1 MPDKQ
6 QNPEKDLV
14 SSNLPKRGML
24 ALLIGYLRLIF
35 VLSYDLLVKFGD
47 FIIGIFTGLFSF
59 PKFLLALVFK
69 PKVKPE
75 NKPKQLP
82 ISSKTT
88 NWLVIPAKSILAT
101 IPKKQTAKSQTKV
114 IPKPQTSMMDS
125 PEVVALLSK
134 IASYFDNASKQETEA
149 KVLMNK
155 RLKFIQYFVAG
166 VSILVLI
173 NLFGIFLLREGGTGL
188 ANGATNQTLGSPV
201 TNSIDTTSVPGVRIV
216 DNFKNTK
223 ALGEIGQSMKITDNQ
238 ISTQNSSNCKTP
250 VPPPKENGCS
260 LVFLPSSLSIPSRGT
275 VFRSIQVEG
284 SLSGDSQLVIEI
296 KNYEKGQ
303 VTATVGNFNKDNFST
318 KLALPESI
326 SGVEGISF
334 KFWEKSGP
342 IQISKIAINYVNVEA
357 LKPVSGKIVGWNSE
371 TETLAALYYDQNE
384 NKTLDKKTD
393 RPWVCRPNF
402 PGVKPVY
409 IGKDGSF
416 VIYRDDDCF
425 IDIKPDTWYTDDKKN
440 SLPDGYWLID
450 ISDLNQTYSFKVEKD
465 KKEAVLELQKK

>member
-1 MPDKQ
+1 MSDTNKNPQQDKV
-6 QNPEKDLV
+6 NSK
-14 SSNLPKRGML
+14 
-24 ALLIGYLRLIF
+24 LLKLGLLSMVVKYFRLSF
-35 VLSYDLLVKFGD
+35 VILYNFLVKFGD
-47 FIIGIFTGLFSF
+47 LIIAFFSSIFSF
-59 PKFLLALVFK
+59 PNILLTFFFK
-69 PKVKPE
+69 PRVQTQKEVK
-75 NKPKQLP
+75 NN
-82 ISSKTT
+82 SASVNSTH
-88 NWLVIPAKSILAT
+88 WLVVPAKSILET
-101 IPKKQTAKSQTKV
+101 IPKKNIAKSQSEV
-114 IPKPQTSMMDS
+114 ILKQPSSVMDS
-125 PEVVALLSK
+125 PEVVALLNK
-134 IASYFDNASKQETEA
+134 IASYFDNSSKQEMEA
-149 KVLMNK
+149 KLLMNK

-166 VSILVLI
+166 VSVLVLI

-188 ANGATNQTLGSPV
+188 ANGATSQTLGSPV
-201 TNSIDTTSVPGVRIV
+201 TNSIDTTSEPGIRVV

-223 ALGEIGQSMKITDNQ
+223 ALGEIGQSMKITDNL

-275 VFRSIQVEG
+275 VFRSLQVEG
-284 SLSGDSQLVIEI
+284 NLSGDSQIVIEI
-296 KNYEKGQ
+296 KNYERGQ
-303 VTATVGNFNKDNFST
+303 ITTTVGNFNKDNFST

-357 LKPVSGKIVGWNSE
+357 LKPVTGKIVGWNSE

-384 NKTLDKKTD
+384 NKLLDKKTD

-402 PGVKPVY
+402 PGVKPIY

-425 IDIKPDTWYTDDKKN
+425 IDIKPDSWYTDDKKN

-450 ISDLNQTYSFKVEKD
+450 ISDLNQTYSFKVDKD
-465 KKEAVLELQKK
+465 KKEMVLELQKK